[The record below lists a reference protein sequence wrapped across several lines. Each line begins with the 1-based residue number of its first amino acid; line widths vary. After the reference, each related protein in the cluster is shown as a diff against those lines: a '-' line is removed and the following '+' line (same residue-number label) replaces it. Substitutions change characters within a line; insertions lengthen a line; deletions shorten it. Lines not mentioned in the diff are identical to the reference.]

1 MSIGPEREA
10 VGAQGGSQETP
21 NLGWPGG
28 LEVSA
33 FSAGSDEYVI
43 FSYPLPSFRLPG
55 GLTPAER
62 AVIEC
67 LLRGDHPDDIALNR
81 KRSISTIRNQIRA
94 VYKKLGVSS
103 RAELAVLCGSAAQGR
118 E

>member
-1 MSIGPEREA
+1 MGREIAGIGL
-10 VGAQGGSQETP
+10 QGRSQESP
-21 NLGWPGG
+21 KLGSPGG

-33 FSAGSDEYVI
+33 FSAGPDEYVI
-43 FSYPLPSFRLPG
+43 FSYPLPTFRLPG

-62 AVIEC
+62 AVIES
-67 LLRGDHPDDIALNR
+67 LLRGEHPEHIAVSR
-81 KRSISTIRNQIRA
+81 KRSLSTVRNQIRA

-103 RAELAVLCGSAAQGR
+103 RAELAVLCGAGASGD